1 MQVYM
6 PWNTSGKAGQE
17 TASQLA
23 SSHRPVSRHASLKYF
38 LKVAHGG
45 RVIHQMLISRSET
58 GESLKRQ
65 NPNLGTC
72 VCVCVCGKATV
83 GDNPDYPDGS
93 SNDLNGP
100 RAGLIRH
107 LELFIFKCLRVC
119 LSLERAESPWPIA
132 RQ

>member
-72 VCVCVCGKATV
+72 VCVCVCVCVERRQWVIIQIIQMAAAT
-83 GDNPDYPDGS
+83 
-93 SNDLNGP
+93 
-100 RAGLIRH
+100 I
-107 LELFIFKCLRVC
+107 
-119 LSLERAESPWPIA
+119 
-132 RQ
+132 